1 MSGLLDGSA
10 FLPGDPRPKI
20 LDWLRDAADLTVE
33 KLVEIVVKRVRAT
46 VERTPAL
53 REPLDLL
60 MHEIYADATP
70 T

>member
-1 MSGLLDGSA
+1 MCGLLDGCA

-20 LDWLRDAADLTVE
+20 LDWLRDGSDLTVE
-33 KLVEIVVKRVRAT
+33 KLVAIVVKRVRAA
-46 VERTPAL
+46 VELTPAL

-60 MHEIYADATP
+60 MHEIYADAQP